1 MSQEWMNATQQLFLS
16 ILRMALKKDSSNM
29 SHPIVLDEI
38 SENTLKE
45 LWELSEIHHVFP
57 LVFDAICRT
66 RCFADRAELKK
77 KMQERALQEVT
88 RQLTQDGECLVLIR
102 ALQRKG
108 YNPIIVKGIICRQL
122 YPMPCLRQSV
132 DEDFFV
138 PGKEF
143 AKYDSILSE
152 DGMDRDHPDKDPN
165 DTDELSYHKKG
176 SPLYIE
182 LHKKLFSQE
191 TNSIG
196 DLNSFFEDAI
206 KRAVTV
212 RVQDL
217 EIRTIDPTD
226 HLLFLILHAFKHFL
240 HSGFGIRQVCDIGL
254 MADRYSEM
262 IQWNHVGK
270 CLEQVKAMDFSR
282 AIFRIVHR
290 YLIPESKMYGKMS
303 DWHIDSIDEGPLLM
317 DIFDSGV
324 LGASSVERLHS
335 SNMTLAAVK
344 DESTSSIRAA
354 IRSFFLPGKTLAER
368 YSYLK
373 RAPFLLPVAWFQRGC
388 SYSRELM
395 RSRGL
400 QAGKRTGENRTAESI
415 MTGKRR
421 IQLLEYYHII

>member
-1 MSQEWMNATQQLFLS
+1 
-16 ILRMALKKDSSNM
+16 
-29 SHPIVLDEI
+29 
-38 SENTLKE
+38 
-45 LWELSEIHHVFP
+45 
-57 LVFDAICRT
+57 
-66 RCFADRAELKK
+66 
-77 KMQERALQEVT
+77 
-88 RQLTQDGECLVLIR
+88 
-102 ALQRKG
+102 
-108 YNPIIVKGIICRQL
+108 
-122 YPMPCLRQSV
+122 
-132 DEDFFV
+132 
-138 PGKEF
+138 
-143 AKYDSILSE
+143 
-152 DGMDRDHPDKDPN
+152 MDRDHPDKDPN